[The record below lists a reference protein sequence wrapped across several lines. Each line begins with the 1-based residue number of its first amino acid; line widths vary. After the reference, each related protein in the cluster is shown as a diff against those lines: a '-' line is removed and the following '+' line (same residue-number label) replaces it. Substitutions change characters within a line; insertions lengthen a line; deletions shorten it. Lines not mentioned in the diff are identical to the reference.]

1 MLSKLVTE
9 RCHALCRSVRIS
21 TWSGG
26 WTYRRWAKKYCVGLE
41 DPFDCTD
48 NCARTIAAHA
58 SNAVAKAFGKAAT
71 SMLVISET
79 AVTSGAAGK
88 RFFVA

>member
-1 MLSKLVTE
+1 M
-9 RCHALCRSVRIS
+9 RIS
-21 TWSGG
+21 TWSGE
-26 WTYRRWAKKYCVGLE
+26 WTYRHWAKRYCVGLE

-58 SNAVAKAFGKAAT
+58 SASVAKAFGKAAT

-79 AVTSGAAGK
+79 AVTSESAGK
-88 RFFVA
+88 HLFLVP